1 MSPTGGQAL
10 KFFPIPFQEIPRG
23 RLAVAFPFGE
33 SPLCRPA
40 FAIDAKPAVLGHD
53 DEAVKLQ
60 LAVPARNA
68 GFTKAN
74 LTCGRAMGEI
84 DFAVIVFFVIE
95 FSFERDI
102 KRTRTRC
109 EDTPCRRVYGP
120 VKQRDEFRQVVFF
133 FMPPASAQTQ

>member
-1 MSPTGGQAL
+1 MGGQAL

-74 LTCGRAMGEI
+74 LTCGSAMGEI
-84 DFAVIVFFVIE
+84 DFAVIVFFVIQLSLE
-95 FSFERDI
+95 CDI
-102 KRTRTRC
+102 KRAL
-109 EDTPCRRVYGP
+109 
-120 VKQRDEFRQVVFF
+120 
-133 FMPPASAQTQ
+133 PA